1 MFKNK
6 IKGTVIF
13 FMLIIL
19 LFSFFST
26 GSAQKKPES
35 ITVMGGGMGG
45 GWYTMGA
52 IMADIFMKNGVK
64 SSVEIGYGGTNLVML
79 DRGEAELGFSTST
92 LVPLARR
99 GESPFDQKYEGVAAI
114 GQFGGS
120 FSHIFVFQD
129 SGIDTIYD
137 LKGKKIASQQPGSS
151 NRISLDIILEAYGL
165 TEEDVSISGSSQ
177 SEGAALIKDRH
188 VDAFSAMAPELSA
201 TVTEV
206 ARSLPVKLL
215 EFSEEAVVRAIEFN
229 PGVYRNVLPANSYH
243 NQPKDILGLGSTS
256 ALCVQKD
263 MSEEEVYW
271 ITKILAENIKDLNS
285 YAPLKNLTVEA
296 MSQVSGVE
304 LHPGAKKYYDEILN
318 K

>member
-6 IKGTVIF
+6 IKGTAIF

-26 GSAQKKPES
+26 CSAQKKPES

-45 GWYTMGA
+45 GWYAMSA

-64 SSVEIGYGGTNLVML
+64 ASVEIGYGGTNLIML
-79 DRGEAELGFSTST
+79 DIGEAELGFSTST

-99 GESPFDQKYEGVAAI
+99 GESPFDQKYENVAAI
-114 GQFGGS
+114 GQFGDA
-120 FSHIFVFQD
+120 FSHLFVFQD
-129 SGIDTIYD
+129 SGIDTID
-137 LKGKKIASQQPGSS
+137 DFKGKRIASQQPGSS
-151 NRISLDIILEAYGL
+151 NRIALDIILEAYGL
-165 TEEDVSISGSSQ
+165 TEEDVTISGSSQ

-188 VDAFSAMAPELSA
+188 VDAFSAMAPVLSA
-201 TVTEV
+201 TVTEI
-206 ARSLPVKLL
+206 ARSLPIKLL
-215 EFSEEAVVRAIEFN
+215 GFSEEAVEKAIKIN
-229 PGVYRNVLPANSYH
+229 PGVYRKVLLANTYH
-243 NQPKDILGLGSTS
+243 NQPKDILGLGSTN

-271 ITKILAENIKDLNS
+271 ITKVLVENIQDLNS
-285 YAPLKNLTVEA
+285 YAPLKNLTAET

-318 K
+318 N

>member
-6 IKGTVIF
+6 IKAITIF
-13 FMLIIL
+13 FMLMIL

-35 ITVMGGGMGG
+35 ITIMGGGMGG
-45 GWYTMGA
+45 GWYAMGA

-64 SSVEIGYGGTNLVML
+64 SSVEIGYGGTNVIML

-92 LVPLARR
+92 LLPLARR
-99 GESPFDQKYEGVAAI
+99 GEAPFDQKYENVAAI
-114 GQFGGS
+114 GQFGDAFG
-120 FSHIFVFQD
+120 HLFVFQD
-129 SGIDTIYD
+129 SGIETMSDV
-137 LKGKKIASQQPGSS
+137 KGKRIASQQPGSS
-151 NRISLDIILEAYGL
+151 NRISLDIILGAYGL
-165 TEEDVSISGSSQ
+165 TEEDVTISGSSQ

-188 VDAFSAMAPELSA
+188 VDLFSAMAPVLSA

-215 EFSEEAVVRAIEFN
+215 EFSEEAVEKAIKIN
-229 PGVYRNVLPANSYH
+229 PGVYRKVLPANTYH
-243 NQPKDILGLGSTS
+243 NQPKDILGLGSTN

-271 ITKILAENIKDLNS
+271 ITKVLVENIQDLKN
-285 YAPLKNLTVEA
+285 YAPLKNLTPEV